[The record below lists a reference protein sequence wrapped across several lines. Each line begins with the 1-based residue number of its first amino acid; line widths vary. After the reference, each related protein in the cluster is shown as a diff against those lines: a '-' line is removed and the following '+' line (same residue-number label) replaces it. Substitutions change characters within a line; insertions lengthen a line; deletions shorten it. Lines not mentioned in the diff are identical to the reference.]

1 MSVCRAETWSLK
13 AASTERGKYVKGCL
27 QAKNN
32 NAVCVCSNIIS
43 LVKSAA
49 LEESSM
55 ALRAHRLCFPAG
67 LILLL
72 LLFSLF

>member
-1 MSVCRAETWSLK
+1 MSVCQVETWSLK

-55 ALRAHRLCFPAG
+55 ALSFPAG

-72 LLFSLF
+72 LFTLF